1 MLIGHQ
7 GLHGFVSILAYA
19 PMPLR
24 MMGGRK
30 GAHVFDACTNE

>member
-1 MLIGHQ
+1 MEGRDLE
-7 GLHGFVSILAYA
+7 GLVSLLAYA

-30 GAHVFDACTNE
+30 DAYVFDACTTE